1 MRLFSHW
8 ERGGVMRVV
17 ASTLGFAAVALGAFG
32 AHALKPTLT
41 ALATMEI
48 WQTASF
54 YHLIHAVLLVC
65 IALARPTARFCF
77 WFFVVGIL
85 LFSGSLYLFALT
97 GIKVIAVAAP
107 VGGFF
112 LLSGWIFLAL
122 HRGGEAGART

>member
-1 MRLFSHW
+1 MRPFRNG
-8 ERGGVMRVV
+8 EFGAAMRVM
-17 ASTLGFAAVALGAFG
+17 AGMLGVTAVALGAFG

-54 YHLIHAVLLVC
+54 YHLTHAVLLVC

-122 HRGGEAGART
+122 HRGGEADART